1 MTASEIIAELPNLSE
16 ADRREILRR
25 ILELARKEEEIQF
38 LGDIFVNACRD
49 VDEREREDARRFL
62 QESALQAFQA
72 IDRDELEGGDR
83 KGS

>member
-1 MTASEIIAELPNLSE
+1 MTASEIIAELPKLSE
-16 ADRREILRR
+16 AARREILRR

-38 LGDIFVNACRD
+38 LDDIFVNACRN

-72 IDRDELEGGDR
+72 IDRNELEGGDR
-83 KGS
+83 KDS